1 MRMILFLLVLYMIA
15 DNYTPNQIGTAVFKT
30 GSTIQEIGEEISN
43 VPVKKELPGRPTPE
57 APKST
62 PQYLNET

>member
-1 MRMILFLLVLYMIA
+1 MRMILFLLVLYLVA

-30 GSTIQEIGEEISN
+30 GSTLQEIGEDISN
-43 VPVKKELPGRPTPE
+43 VPVKKDLPGSIPE

-62 PQYLNET
+62 PQFLNET